1 MVSAGLFF
9 RVGLIG
15 RIALNTDLLIIG
27 AGAAGLFAACQA
39 AFAGIRCVVLERRSR
54 AGIKLLMCANNR
66 CNFGHLGSADE
77 LLAAYGEPVASFL
90 SPAVR
95 AMPST
100 AVARWFER
108 MGLPVKRNG
117 QRLYPASERG
127 DDVLHLFLDILRERQ
142 VPVVYH
148 CSVEDIQRIEGGFRV
163 SSASLQLECK
173 RVLLAVGGCSY
184 PKTGSMGD
192 GMIFAERLGLKTE
205 APRAGLVAVE
215 CRQDDALN
223 LGRGELELP
232 EVTATGA
239 GTPAI
244 PGNLVLEEGVLRG
257 SAVYDLTRFLARKN
271 LPLKNL
277 TIDFLPGKPLDGLS
291 KRWEMLCQRHGDN
304 DALKFNGMGLPPRLA
319 QSLAQYRDFP
329 LSALKAY
336 PVMDARMRPLR
347 EAIVTVGGIALEEF
361 NPKTME
367 CRKIPGLYAAGEC
380 LDIDGP
386 TGGYNLEAA
395 FATAALAVQGMKG

>member
-1 MVSAGLFF
+1 MAGLS
-9 RVGLIG
+9 
-15 RIALNTDLLIIG
+15 
-27 AGAAGLFAACQA
+27 
-39 AFAGIRCVVLERRSR
+39 CVVLERRSR

-66 CNFGHLGSADE
+66 CNFGHLGSAEE

-90 SPAVR
+90 APAVR

-142 VPVVYH
+142 VPVIYNCPVTE
-148 CSVEDIQRIEGGFRV
+148 VQRIEGGFRV
-163 SSASLQLECK
+163 SSANLQLESK
-173 RVLLAVGGCSY
+173 RLLLAVGGCSY

-192 GMIFAERLGLKTE
+192 GMLFAERLGLKTE
-205 APRAGLVAVE
+205 APRAGLVGVE

-232 EVTATGA
+232 EVTATADGA
-239 GTPAI
+239 PAV
-244 PGNLVLEEGVLRG
+244 PGNLVLEEGILRG
-257 SAVYDLTRFLARKN
+257 SAVYDLTRYLARRN
-271 LPLKNL
+271 LPLKNMK
-277 TIDFLPGKPLDGLS
+277 IDFLPGKPQDGLA

-304 DALKFNGMGLPPRLA
+304 DALKLNGMGLPPRLA

-329 LSALKAY
+329 VSALKAY
-336 PVMDARMRPLR
+336 PVLDARTRPLR

-361 NPKTME
+361 DPKTMQ
-367 CRKIPGLYAAGEC
+367 CKKIPGLYAAGEC
-380 LDIDGP
+380 LDVDGP

-395 FATAALAVQGMKG
+395 FATAALAIRAIVG